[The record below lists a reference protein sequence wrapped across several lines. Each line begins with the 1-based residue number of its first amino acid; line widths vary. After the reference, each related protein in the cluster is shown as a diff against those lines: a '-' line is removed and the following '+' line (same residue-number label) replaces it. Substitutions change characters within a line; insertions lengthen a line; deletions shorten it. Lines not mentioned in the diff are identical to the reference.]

1 MPKTLK
7 RKYKQKRKTQKGG
20 IFNYL
25 RNKFRKNSEM
35 YEKPVI
41 NENKVINEK
50 FLKEQMKNF
59 LDNINKNIEKEK
71 NKVHLKESEKLKKFA
86 DSISKES
93 TKLRI
98 LQEELNE
105 KSKKIEDMITEIEG
119 KKDNAVKIYEIK
131 KGIIEEFAMAIQYKT
146 KIDLNNELLSILK
159 NDKDLLLLKKQVDFY
174 LDNLAQEEKIK
185 KRKNV
190 ILERETSLNK
200 EIFGEEYEEKRPTYY
215 STPLSVYNN
224 SLDKEILKKQHKII
238 TPKTQKTPETPETQK
253 TPVEI
258 RIG

>member
-25 RNKFRKNSEM
+25 RNKFRKKPEM
-35 YEKPVI
+35 Y
-41 NENKVINEK
+41 ENKVINEK
-50 FLKEQMKNF
+50 FLKEQMKKF
-59 LDNINKNIEKEK
+59 LDTIDENIEKER

-86 DSISKES
+86 DAISKES

-98 LQEELNE
+98 LQKELYE
-105 KSKKIEDMITEIEG
+105 KSNKIKSMITEIEE
-119 KKDNAVKIYEIK
+119 KKENAVKIYEIK
-131 KGIIEEFAMAIQYKT
+131 KDIIVELNMAIQYKR

-159 NDKDLLLLKKQVDFY
+159 NDKDLLLLKTQVDFY

-190 ILERETSLNK
+190 ILEREISLNE
-200 EIFGEEYEEKRPTYY
+200 EIFGEENEEKKRPNYY
-215 STPLSVYNN
+215 STPLSVYDN
-224 SLDKEILKKQHKII
+224 SIDKEILKKQHKII
-238 TPKTQKTPETPETQK
+238 TPKIQNTPETPKMQK
-253 TPVEI
+253 TPDEI

>member
-25 RNKFRKNSEM
+25 RNKFRKNPEM
-35 YEKPVI
+35 Y
-41 NENKVINEK
+41 ENKVINEK

-59 LDNINKNIEKEK
+59 LDIINKNIEKEK
-71 NKVHLKESEKLKKFA
+71 NKVHLKESKKLKKFA

-93 TKLRI
+93 KKLRI

-131 KGIIEEFAMAIQYKT
+131 KDIIEEFAIAIQYKT

-159 NDKDLLLLKKQVDFY
+159 NDKDLLLLKTQVDFY

-190 ILERETSLNK
+190 ILERELERDISLNK
-200 EIFGEEYEEKRPTYY
+200 EIFGVEYEKKRPTYY

-238 TPKTQKTPETPETQK
+238 TPKTQKTPYTSETPD
-253 TPVEI
+253 EI